1 MTQQLDKLKNEL
13 IGKAM
18 KRAAALARGG
28 SADVVR
34 GFVERYFANVP
45 PRDLLDRSEDSLARG
60 ALAHWITARQRKP
73 GVPIVRAFRP
83 DAGKDGWATEHTLVE
98 IVTDD
103 MPFLVDSVTMA
114 LNRLGLTVHLVIH
127 PIMHVKR
134 DAAGKLLLTR
144 PAAGTDTHEESFM
157 HFEATEQPADRM
169 AEIETEIKRVLA
181 NVRSAVE
188 DWQPMRNELQAT
200 VAELS
205 FPSAKIPASEVT
217 ETRDFL
223 SWLYDNHF
231 TLLGFRDYDYVVQG
245 KRMTPVSPRPGLGV
259 MRDPKFE
266 VFKDFKDLSSI
277 TPEIRLFLSKP
288 DLLMVTKSNPR
299 STVHRPVHMDVIGI
313 KRFGPSG
320 KVVGQRIFVGLFT
333 SSAYSRSPREIP
345 LLRRKLA
352 TTLKNAGFSP
362 TSHDGKALAHIL
374 ESFPRDELFQVS
386 ERHLLQTALGILHL
400 QERQRVALFIRRDSF
415 ERFLSCLVYVPRDQY
430 TTGLRS
436 RIQAILEKELGGTQ
450 SSFYTQL
457 DDSPLARVHFIIRTT
472 PGDIPAYDAEK
483 IESQLAEIARS
494 WADRLHQALFHS
506 HGEGKAEELFRRYRA
521 AFPAGYQERASA
533 AVALADIA
541 KIEQALETNGLALS
555 LHRGSGADPA
565 EIGLKLF
572 NVAQP
577 IPLSDV
583 LPMLEHMGLRV
594 INEMP
599 DEVAVGAG
607 TGQAPRV
614 VFIHDFGLHTK
625 DGKPVDIESIEAA
638 FAEALGNVWRGFA
651 ESDGFNALV
660 LRAGLG
666 WRDVVVLRAFAKYL
680 RQTGIAFSQNYM
692 EETLFRNPA
701 LAILVV
707 ELFRARFDTAVQ
719 AKAPKRVAEIKA
731 EIELALDRV
740 TSADEDRI
748 MRRFVNVVDAMLRT
762 NFFQKAADGGPKP
775 YLSFKLDSKAV
786 DELPQP
792 RPLREIFV
800 YSPRVEGI
808 HLRFGLVAR
817 GGLRWSDRREDF
829 RTEILGLVK
838 AQHVKNAVIVP
849 VGSKGGFV
857 VKQLP
862 AGADRE
868 AVLKEGI
875 ACYQDLIRGLL
886 DLTDNL
892 KGPTVIPPKDVVRHD
907 GDDPYLVVAADKGT
921 ATFSDIAN
929 GVSLEYDFWLGDA
942 FASGGSAGYDHKK
955 MGITARGAWESVK
968 RHFRELGRDIQSEDF
983 AVIGVGDMSGDVFGN
998 GMLLSPHIRLQAAF
1012 NHLHIFLDPDP
1023 DTKASLSERARLFA
1037 LPRSSW
1043 ADYNAKLISKGGG
1056 IFERTAKSIPLS
1068 PEVRKLIG
1076 ATQASATPNE
1086 LIRMLLKAKT
1096 DLLWFGGIGTY
1107 IKETDE
1113 SDAQVGDRSNDFVR
1127 INADEVGAQVIGEG
1141 ANLGVTQRARIQYA
1155 LNGGRINQDSI
1166 DNSAG
1171 VDCSDHEV
1179 NIKILLNS
1187 EMQKKKISL
1196 KERNALLVKMTEDVA
1211 SLVLRDNYY
1220 QTQLIS
1226 LTQFQAPALLD
1237 SHARLI
1243 RMLERN
1249 TGLDRAL
1256 EALPDDE
1263 TITERSQRKLGLT
1276 RPEIGVLLSHT
1287 KNWLYD
1293 QLLKSGLPD
1302 DRHLASELVNYFPP
1316 ALRKNYAK
1324 AIERH
1329 RLCREITA
1337 TAISNK
1343 VVNRAGETF
1352 VTRFMEKTSMG
1363 ADEIC
1368 RAFIAAVDVFGLDA
1382 LWTEVESL
1390 DNKVPAAAQLALLC
1404 EIDAL
1409 LEWIALWFLRNAP
1422 APADLGAWVTDYKDG
1437 ARTLLACIDEVVPP
1451 HYLADTRNRA
1461 MRAIANGVPERLA
1474 MKVAGLVNLF
1484 SACDIV
1490 RLANRK
1496 KLPVRRIAELYFAI
1510 GTRFRLGRLRAAAA
1524 TIDHKS
1530 HWQRLAID
1538 ALVEE
1543 TYSHQLALTEQL
1555 IPYLKGKMS
1564 PATAVE
1570 AWTVDHRRLIDQT
1583 EQFLVDLW
1591 STPVNDMSQVA
1602 VASRQLR
1609 ALASGGR
1616 S

>member
-13 IGKAM
+13 IGKAV
-18 KRAAALARGG
+18 KRAGSLARGG
-28 SADVVR
+28 AADVVR

-60 ALAHWITARQRKP
+60 ALAHWTTARQRKP
-73 GVPIVRAFRP
+73 GVPIVRVFRP
-83 DAGKDGWATEHTLVE
+83 DAEKDGWATEHTLVE

-114 LNRLGLTVHLVIH
+114 LNRLGLTVYLVIH

-144 PAAGTDTHEESFM
+144 PLAGTDTHEESFM
-157 HFEATEQPADRM
+157 HFEATAQPADRM
-169 AEIETEIKRVLA
+169 AELETEITRVLA

-200 VAELS
+200 AAELS
-205 FPSAKIPASEVT
+205 SPPAQIPASEVT
-217 ETRDFL
+217 ETHDFL

-245 KRMTPVSPRPGLGV
+245 KRMTPISSRPGLGV
-259 MRDPKFE
+259 MRDPEFE
-266 VFKDFKDLSSI
+266 VFKDFKVLSSI
-277 TPEIRLFLSKP
+277 TPEIKFFLSKP

-299 STVHRPVHMDVIGI
+299 STVHRPVHMDAIGI

-345 LLRRKLA
+345 LLRRKIA
-352 TTLKNAGFSP
+352 TAFKKAGLSP

-386 ERHLLQTALGILHL
+386 EQHLLQTALGILHL

-436 RIQAILEKELGGTQ
+436 RIQTILEKELGGTL
-450 SSFYTQL
+450 STFYTQL

-472 PGDIPAYDAEK
+472 PGKIPAYDAAD
-483 IESQLAEIARS
+483 IESQLGEIARS

-506 HGEGKAEELFRRYRA
+506 HGEGNAEELFRRYRD
-521 AFPAGYQERASA
+521 AFPAGYQERISASV
-533 AVALADIA
+533 AVTDIA
-541 KIEQALETNGLALS
+541 KIEQALKTNGLALS
-555 LHRGSGADPA
+555 LHSVSGAHPA

-572 NVAQP
+572 NVTQP

-583 LPMLEHMGLRV
+583 LPILEHMGLRV
-594 INEMP
+594 INEIP
-599 DEVAVGAG
+599 DEIAVGAG
-607 TGQAPRV
+607 TGQAPRA

-625 DGKPVDIESIEAA
+625 DGKAVDIEAIEAA
-638 FAEALGNVWRGFA
+638 FAEALGNVWRGVA

-707 ELFRARFDTAVQ
+707 ELFHARFDTAAQ
-719 AKAPKRVAEIKA
+719 DKAASRVAEIKA
-731 EIELALDRV
+731 EIELALDHV

-748 MRRFVNVVDAMLRT
+748 MRRFFNVANAMLRT
-762 NFFQKAADGGPKP
+762 NFFQKTADGEPKS
-775 YLSFKLDSKAV
+775 YLSFKLDSEAV

-857 VKQLP
+857 VKQL
-862 AGADRE
+862 AAASDRE

-875 ACYQDLIRGLL
+875 ACYQDFIRGLL

-892 KGPTVIPPKDVVRHD
+892 KGSTVIPPKDVVRHD

-929 GVSLEYDFWLGDA
+929 GVSLKYNFWLGDA

-968 RHFRELGRDIQSEDF
+968 RHFRELNRHIQSEDF

-1043 ADYNAKLISKGGG
+1043 ADYDAKLISKGGG

-1068 PEVRKLIG
+1068 PEVRKVIG
-1076 ATQASATPNE
+1076 TTQANATPNE
-1086 LIRMLLKAKT
+1086 LIRMLLRAKT

-1107 IKETDE
+1107 IKETGE

-1127 INADEVGAQVIGEG
+1127 INADQVGAQVIGEG
-1141 ANLGVTQRARIQYA
+1141 ANLGVTQRGRIQYA

-1179 NIKILLNS
+1179 NIKILLNG
-1187 EMQKKKISL
+1187 EMQKKNLSL
-1196 KERNALLVKMTEDVA
+1196 KERNALLVKMTEDVG

-1276 RPEIGVLLSHT
+1276 RHT

-1293 QLLKSGLPD
+1293 QLLKSSLPD
-1302 DRHLASELVNYFPP
+1302 DPHLACELVNYFPP
-1316 ALRKNYAK
+1316 ALCKNYTK
-1324 AIERH
+1324 AIKQH
-1329 RLCREITA
+1329 RLRREITA

-1368 RAFIAAVDVFGLDA
+1368 RAFIAAVDIFGLDG
-1382 LWTEVESL
+1382 LWAEVESL
-1390 DNKVPAAAQLALLC
+1390 DNKVPAAAQSALLC

-1422 APADLGAWVTDYKDG
+1422 APDDLGAWVADFKDG
-1437 ARTLLACIDEVVPP
+1437 ARTLLACIEEVVPP

-1461 MRAIANGVPERLA
+1461 TRAIGEGVPERLA

-1496 KLPVRRIAELYFAI
+1496 KLPVRQIAELYFAI

-1530 HWQRLAID
+1530 HWQRLALD

-1543 TYSHQLALTEQL
+1543 TFSHQRALTEQL
-1555 IPYLKGKMS
+1555 IAYLKGKTS
-1564 PATAVE
+1564 PAAVVE
-1570 AWTVDHRRLIDQT
+1570 AWAVDHRRLIDQT
-1583 EQFLVDLW
+1583 EQFLIDLW
-1591 STPVNDMSQVA
+1591 STPVNDMAQVA